1 MILSYDKALI
11 KIGAPPPQDVKL
23 NPYCNMAE
31 DNIGTTMAFYKMFL
45 PEKAF
50 DENTYFDG
58 LRKMLTLENIKENAV
73 EVSFF
78 AAIWRY
84 YSVPKYFH

>member
-1 MILSYDKALI
+1 MILSYDKALVN
-11 KIGAPPPQDVKL
+11 IGAPPPQDVKS
-23 NPYCNMAE
+23 NPHCVMIEAHT
-31 DNIGTTMAFYKMFL
+31 GTTMSFYKMFL

-73 EVSFF
+73 EVSLF
-78 AAIWRY
+78 A
-84 YSVPKYFH
+84 VT

>member
-1 MILSYDKALI
+1 MVEGEA
-11 KIGAPPPQDVKL
+11 GA
-23 NPYCNMAE
+23 
-31 DNIGTTMAFYKMFL
+31 TMLFYKMFL

-73 EVSFF
+73 EVSLF
-78 AAIWRY
+78 AGNLFRN
-84 YSVPKYFH
+84 KYVR